1 MATNRVFHGVTD
13 TLSLPVPEG
22 TESGDPLLVGDLPC
36 VALTDRATSADDNP
50 VDEAT
55 VQVYPS
61 AVFDLEVIGNDGTSN
76 AAIAVGEAVYIQ
88 DDDTIDVDT
97 AGTLFGYVLEA
108 VASGATTT
116 VRVKLAA
123 V

>member
-1 MATNRVFHGVTD
+1 MATNRIFHGVTD
-13 TLSLPVPEG
+13 TLSLPVPDG
-22 TESGDPLLVGDLPC
+22 TVSGDPLVIGDLPC

-61 AVFDLEVIGNDGTSN
+61 AVFEFEVIGNDGTAG
-76 AAIAVGEAVYIQ
+76 AAVAVGEAVYLQ
-88 DDDTIDVDT
+88 ADGTIDVDT
-97 AGTLFGYVLEA
+97 AGTLFGYALQA

>member
-13 TLSLPVPEG
+13 TLSLPVPSG
-22 TESGDPLLVGDLPC
+22 TVSGDPLVIGDLPC
-36 VALTDRATSADDNP
+36 VALTDRATAADDNP

-61 AVFDLEVIGNDGTSN
+61 AVFDLEVIGNDGTAG
-76 AAIAVGEAVYIQ
+76 AAIAVGEAVYLQ
-88 DDDTIDVDT
+88 ADGTIDVDT
-97 AGTLFGYVLEA
+97 AGTLFGYVLQA
-108 VASGATTT
+108 VASGATST
-116 VRVKLAA
+116 VRVKLRA